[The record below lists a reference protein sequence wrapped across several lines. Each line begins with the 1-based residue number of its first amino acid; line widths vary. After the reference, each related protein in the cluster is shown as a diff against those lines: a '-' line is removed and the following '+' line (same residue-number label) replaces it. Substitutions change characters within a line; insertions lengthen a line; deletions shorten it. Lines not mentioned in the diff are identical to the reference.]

1 VSLIHWQKARSTLS
15 PGFWSPAMGMDG
27 KGAFLLCEKC
37 HRYIPLGP
45 LMISKDGIVHV
56 RCWNRDCGW
65 LADGV
70 LEGWIS

>member
-1 VSLIHWQKARSTLS
+1 
-15 PGFWSPAMGMDG
+15 MGMDG